1 MDITEVIQKRQSIR
15 AFKPDPVPRDI
26 LNQIAATALRA
37 PSWANTQPWELVVVS
52 GPKLSAIKEAFVTQ
66 RGVKAQPDFRRPKLF
81 PGIYKTRFQKLAA
94 RMTEA
99 TRVSKAA
106 TGEAPGGGQA
116 AGDSG
121 EWYLQGP
128 RLYGAP
134 AAIYILIDRSLYEQ
148 AGGLNVWPV
157 FDCGLVAQNIMLLAT
172 HYGLGTIIQA
182 QAAHYPNVLR
192 QMLGI
197 PVSKLVL
204 VGIAIGYPDWDNP
217 INRFRSEREAM
228 ESLVKWYGFDKDPGA

>member
-1 MDITEVIQKRQSIR
+1 MDIIEVIEKRQSIR
-15 AFKPDPVPRDI
+15 AFKPDPVPHDI
-26 LNQIAATALRA
+26 LNKIAGMALRA

-52 GPKLSAIKEAFVTQ
+52 GARLEAIKEAFLTR
-66 RGVKAQPDFRRPKLF
+66 RGSGAQPDFRGPDHF
-81 PGIYKTRFQKLAA
+81 AGVYKARFQDLAA

-99 TRVSKAA
+99 GKRGKPDK
-106 TGEAPGGGQA
+106 E
-116 AGDSG
+116 SG

-148 AGGLNVWPV
+148 AGGLNVWPI

-172 HYGLGTIIQA
+172 HYGLGTIVQA
-182 QAAHYPNVLR
+182 QAVHYPNVLR

-197 PVSKLVL
+197 PASKLVL
-204 VGIAIGYPDWDNP
+204 VGIAIGYPDWNNP
-217 INRFRSEREAM
+217 INQFRSEREAV
-228 ESLVKWYGFDKDPGA
+228 ESVVKWYGFE